1 MDKTTQELSRVSIA
15 PEIISALVTK
25 GDLSGLDQVQK
36 IQYYN
41 AYCQRLG
48 LDPLTQ
54 PFKILSLNGKQVL
67 YCDRSGAQQL
77 NKLHG
82 VSHEIKT
89 RSTENDLF
97 VVTCRASLP
106 DGRFTDSIGAVN
118 VTGLKGDGLANAMMK
133 SETKAKRRATLDLL
147 GLGILDETETETIPM
162 ANTVDLKSCDDLRDD
177 YLLLLD
183 QLESVAGGYD
193 AKLLPDN
200 WKKEQN
206 AENFLAAIRHIS
218 KILNDEK
225 ELRRGTITP
234 HTVADIG
241 KAVKERADRDDF
253 QEARKSKV

>member
-1 MDKTTQELSRVSIA
+1 MNDLAKTESKLPIA

-54 PFKILSLNGKQVL
+54 PFKILNLKGKEVL
-67 YCDRSGAQQL
+67 YCDRSGTQQL
-77 NKLHG
+77 NKLHN
-82 VSHEIKT
+82 VSHEIQT
-89 RSTENDLF
+89 RESANDLRI
-97 VVTCRASLP
+97 VTCRASLP
-106 DGRFTDSIGAVN
+106 TGRFQDAIGVVSIA
-118 VTGLKGDGLANAMMK
+118 GLSGELLSNALMK
-133 SETKAKRRATLDLL
+133 AETKAKRRATLDLL
-147 GLGILDETETETIPM
+147 GLGILDETETQDVIIAEEKTCD
-162 ANTVDLKSCDDLRDD
+162 ALKYD
-177 YLLLLD
+177 YLTLLD

-206 AENFLAAIRHIS
+206 VENFLTAIRHVS
-218 KILNDEK
+218 KVLDDER

-241 KAVKERADRDDF
+241 RAVKERADRDDF
-253 QEARKSKV
+253 QEDRKSKKK

>member
-1 MDKTTQELSRVSIA
+1 MNELTKQEPFDA
-15 PEIISALVTK
+15 EIISALVTK
-25 GDLSGLDQVQK
+25 GDLSGLNATQK
-36 IQYYN
+36 ITYYN

-54 PFKILSLNGKQVL
+54 PFKLLSLNGKQVL

-77 NKLHG
+77 NKLHN

-89 RSTENDLF
+89 RASENDLF

-118 VTGLKGDGLANAMMK
+118 ITGLKGDALANAMMK

-162 ANTVDLKSCDDLRDD
+162 AQTVELKSCDELRDD
-177 YLLLLD
+177 YLYLLD

-206 AENFLAAIRHIS
+206 SENFMAAIKHVS
-218 KILNDEK
+218 KLVDDER
-225 ELRRGTITP
+225 EVRRGLITP
-234 HTVADIG
+234 HTVKDIG
-241 KAVKERADRDDF
+241 EYAKAAADKDDF
-253 QEARKSKV
+253 YVDSKKAKK

>member
-1 MDKTTQELSRVSIA
+1 MNDTQSFDA
-15 PEIISALVTK
+15 EIITALVTK
-25 GDLSGLDQVQK
+25 GDLSGLNPQQK
-36 IQYYN
+36 IAYYN

-48 LDPLTQ
+48 LDPLAQ

-77 NKLHG
+77 NKLHK

-89 RSTENDLF
+89 RSTDNDLF

-118 VTGLKGDGLANAMMK
+118 VTGLKGDNLANAMMK

-162 ANTVDLKSCDDLRDD
+162 AQTIDLKSCDELRDD
-177 YLLLLD
+177 YLYLLD

-193 AKLLPDN
+193 TKLLPDN

-206 AENFLAAIRHIS
+206 SENFLAAIKHVA
-218 KILNDEK
+218 KLVDDER
-225 ELRRGTITP
+225 EVRRGLITP
-234 HTVADIG
+234 HKVKDIG
-241 KAVKERADRDDF
+241 EAAKAAADRDDF
-253 QEARKSKV
+253 HEERKSKKK